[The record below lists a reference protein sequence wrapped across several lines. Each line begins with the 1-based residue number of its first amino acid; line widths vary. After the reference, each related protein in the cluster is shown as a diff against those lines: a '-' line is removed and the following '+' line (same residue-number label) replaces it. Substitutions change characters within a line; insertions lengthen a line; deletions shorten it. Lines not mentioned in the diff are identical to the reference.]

1 MEHMIVEDVG
11 CVING
16 DVFLLVLVFSV
27 GCFKVYMT
35 IDMHMCTVKTYMY
48 NILNCLTN
56 TCYCKLLC
64 LCFQLTCIA
73 LVWLQDQVDFCADIN
88 YLLSVHSTSTIT

>member
-11 CVING
+11 CVFNG

-27 GCFKVYMT
+27 GCLLFKVYMT
-35 IDMHMCTVKTYMY
+35 IDMHMCTVKTY

-73 LVWLQDQVDFCADIN
+73 LACLQDQVGFCVGIK
-88 YLLSVHSTSTIT
+88 